1 MPDAPMPDVPTGGD
15 IAPDD
20 TGPDATAPD
29 AVVMVAMG
37 VDAER
42 HVDDLLDLA
51 RATGS
56 TLAHLQGRDP
66 SVAAELDRLRSTGA
80 SSVALVPASLGQR
93 APTRTWLRRIAADW
107 VRRHPDVRVEVAGRE
122 VTGREAPLTSEAW
135 EDVPGHARQV
145 LVCRGPRCAAR
156 GAGET
161 ALALDVALKERGL
174 GDDDVLVTQTGCL
187 FPCNH
192 APVVVVHPD
201 DTWYGRVGVED
212 APALVRQ
219 HLLDGQPLERR
230 RLPRG

>member
-1 MPDAPMPDVPTGGD
+1 MPDATARDDT
-15 IAPDD
+15 APDD
-20 TGPDATAPD
+20 TTTDVPAPD

-51 RATGS
+51 RATGAS
-56 TLAHLQGRDP
+56 LAHLQGRDP
-66 SVAAELDRLRSTGA
+66 SVAAELDRLRSSGA
-80 SSVALVPASLGQR
+80 TSVTLVPASLGNR

-107 VRRHPDVRVEVAGRE
+107 VRRHPDVHVEVAGRE

-161 ALALDVALKERGL
+161 ALALDVALKQQGL

-201 DTWYGRVGVED
+201 DTWYGRVGVDE
-212 APALVRQ
+212 AGVLVQQ
-219 HLLDGQPLERR
+219 HLVDGEPWATH

>member
-1 MPDAPMPDVPTGGD
+1 M
-15 IAPDD
+15 
-20 TGPDATAPD
+20 PD

-51 RATGS
+51 WATGA

-66 SVAAELDRLRSTGA
+66 SVAAELDRLRATGA
-80 SSVALVPASLGQR
+80 TSVTLVPASLGHR

-107 VRRHPDVRVEVAGRE
+107 SRRHPDVRVDVAGRE
-122 VTGREAPLTSEAW
+122 VTGREAPLTSAAW
-135 EDVPGHARQV
+135 EHVPDHARQV
-145 LVCRGPRCAAR
+145 LVCRGPRCSAR

-161 ALALDVALKERGL
+161 AAALDDALTVRGL

-192 APVVVVHPD
+192 APVVVVHPE
-201 DTWYGRVGVED
+201 DTWYGRVGVPEASRIVD
-212 APALVRQ
+212 EHLV
-219 HLLDGQPLERR
+219 GGEPVTGLERPRVRGAAR
-230 RLPRG
+230 R